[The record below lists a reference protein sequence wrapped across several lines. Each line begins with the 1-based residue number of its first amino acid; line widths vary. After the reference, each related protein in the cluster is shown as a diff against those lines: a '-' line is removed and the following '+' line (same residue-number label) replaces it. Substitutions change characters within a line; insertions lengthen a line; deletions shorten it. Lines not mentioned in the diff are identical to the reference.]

1 MSFGSRL
8 KTLRLEKRLSQK
20 QIAEAFGI
28 SVNCVSQYE
37 NDKRFPDEK
46 MLVRL
51 CQYYDISSDYLLGL
65 SNTKRHLHTYKM
77 IQEKRLN
84 SEQEELIE
92 KLISMINESSKE

>member
-20 QIAEAFGI
+20 QIAEAFGT

-46 MLVRL
+46 MLVQL

-65 SNTKRHLHTYKM
+65 SNTKRHLNTYKQ
-77 IQEKRLN
+77 IQDKKLN

-92 KLISMINESSKE
+92 KLICMMNEGSKE